1 VPVVVA
7 GFFMCGRMSG
17 MIHRIQFS
25 TSALLKATIWLAVSC
40 FIVRLMIRVTA
51 GVPIGPGNILYI
63 LAASMFVLAPFA
75 AVGAMFDRMGAGLLW
90 GLVFIVAMA
99 AVLRGL

>member
-1 VPVVVA
+1 
-7 GFFMCGRMSG
+7 MRGRMSG

-25 TSALLKATIWLAVSC
+25 MSAILKATIWLAIAC
-40 FIVRLMIRVTA
+40 FIVRLTTRVTA

-63 LAASMFVLAPFA
+63 LAASTFVLAPFA

-90 GLVFIVAMA
+90 GPVFIIVMA

>member
-1 VPVVVA
+1 M
-7 GFFMCGRMSG
+7 GG
-17 MIHRIQFS
+17 MARRFQFS
-25 TSALLKATIWLAVSC
+25 TAAALKATIWLAIAC
-40 FIVRLMIRVTA
+40 FIVRLATRVTA

-63 LAASMFVLAPFA
+63 AAASTFVLAPFA

-90 GLVFIVAMA
+90 GLVFIVVAA